1 MKIYIDTDNKKLV
14 RSDTDS
20 TSPGK
25 QTFVA
30 GDSEPIELML
40 LTRGTETL
48 FEPISVSNGDT
59 VCVAI
64 ARFKG
69 DPKVLSISGDVAI
82 LPSGKST
89 VVLPLNT
96 KEIYEALG
104 DATSLT
110 GVYFEIQVSY
120 ANGNISTVY
129 QEQCTLKGDL
139 IKGAPEINV
148 QEQFCSAGQVDAKI
162 ATLTSATMPFSAIKL
177 AIEGTVDEYGYLVL
191 QRDENGIFP
200 VYKSKEEFENEA

>member
-14 RSDTDS
+14 RSETDS

-40 LTRGTETL
+40 LTRGTDTL
-48 FEPISVSNGDT
+48 FEPVAISNGDT

-69 DPKVLSISGDVAI
+69 DPKVLSISGDTPIA
-82 LPSGKST
+82 PSGKAS

-104 DATSLT
+104 DSTALS
-110 GVYFEIQVSY
+110 GAYFEVQVSY
-120 ANGNISTVY
+120 ANGNISTIY
-129 QEQCTLKGDL
+129 QEQCNLKGDL
-139 IKGAPEINV
+139 IKGIPSVSI
-148 QEQFCSAGQVDAKI
+148 QEQFCSVGQVDAKI
-162 ATLTSATMPFSAIKL
+162 ATLTSAAMPFSAIKL
-177 AIEGTVDEYGYLVL
+177 AVEGSADEYGYLVL
-191 QRDENGIFP
+191 QKDENGIYP
-200 VYKSKEEFENEA
+200 VYKSKEEFEK